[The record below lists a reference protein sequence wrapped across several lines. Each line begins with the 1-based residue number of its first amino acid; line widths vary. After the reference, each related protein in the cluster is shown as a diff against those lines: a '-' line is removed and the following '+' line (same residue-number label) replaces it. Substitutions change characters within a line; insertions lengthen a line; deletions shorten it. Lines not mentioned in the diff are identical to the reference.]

1 MPVAL
6 SQIKDLLFPG
16 LYGVDGKYPTIER
29 QWPMWMKRI
38 PSNMAL
44 ERRAAVRFLSYAQI
58 KNEGGPSATDNN
70 MGQRYI
76 YNAQAFEVA
85 LMYAITR
92 PAIDDNLYKAEF
104 GPNNDGLLHSFKE
117 TEEVYAAN
125 VLNNG
130 TTYNSAIGGDGVS
143 LFNTAHPI
151 DGGTIGNQPSPDVS
165 LNETSLL
172 NAGIAIRSNWK
183 DYAGLKMHA
192 RGEKLIVPPNLEPIA
207 SRLFRSELRV
217 GTGNNDINAVREM
230 EQSFKGGYMVYDY
243 LTSSFAWFVL
253 TNIPGFVF
261 FERKPYETDMSVEF
275 STDNLL
281 VKGYQRYIPTYYEW
295 RAAYGTFPTS

>member
-6 SQIKDLLFPG
+6 SQIKDLLLPG
-16 LYGVDGKYPTIER
+16 LWGIDGRYPMIER
-29 QWPMWMKRI
+29 QHTAIFKPVDSI
-38 PSNMAL
+38 MAL
-44 ERRAAVRFLSYAQI
+44 ERRAAVRFLGYAQI
-58 KNEGGPSATDNN
+58 KNEGGPTATDNN

-76 YNAQAFEVA
+76 YNAQHFEIG

-92 PAIDDNLYKAEF
+92 PAIDDNLYKQEF
-104 GPNNDGLLHSFKE
+104 GPNNDGLMDAFKE

-125 VLNNG
+125 ILNTG
-130 TTYNSAIGGDGVS
+130 TTFNPAVQGDQVS
-143 LFNTAHPI
+143 LINTAHPI
-151 DGGTIGNQPSPDVS
+151 DNGTIANQPSPDVS

-172 NAGIAIRSNWK
+172 NAAITVRSTWK
-183 DYAGLKMHA
+183 NYAGLKIHA

-207 SRLFRSELRV
+207 ARLFRSELRV
-217 GTGNNDINAVREM
+217 GTGNNDINAVKEM

-253 TNIPGFVF
+253 TNIPGLVF
-261 FERKPYETDMSVEF
+261 FHRKAFETDMSVEF

-281 VKGYQRYIPTYYEW
+281 VKGYQRYVPTYYDW
-295 RAAYGTFPTS
+295 RHIYGTYPTS